1 MLKDDNLIHIP
12 TKIAF
17 LKQQARKV
25 AVVDEDDEKS
35 QELWRE
41 AEKLEKYMNESRE
54 EYLSKF

>member
-1 MLKDDNLIHIP
+1 MKDGNLIHIP
-12 TKIAF
+12 TEVIS

-25 AVVDEDDEKS
+25 AVVDEDNEKS

-41 AEKLEKYMNESRE
+41 AEELEKYMNESRE